1 MARAALVSGDKEGC
15 GEMTQQDKKQA
26 AETTLM
32 LMPDGRFDSVK
43 AFNAL
48 FIAKEQITLFTY
60 CKKWYG
66 GELREAMASRYRGYL
81 PGLGMSVENPFA
93 LEFCTTIA
101 DKEYADLERICRNTS
116 IMCLYSAIDAIN
128 KAAVHI
134 ACQEDCNSVRTV
146 VSQGKP
152 KSPLPKENDGFLY
165 FVDHSDIGYQ
175 TRFRILERALQLEE
189 AVGISSY
196 ASDTGATW
204 SYDFHRFRRIG
215 EERRHIV
222 HDDLLREPSID
233 VVSDIDYTSDYLLVI
248 DRLLEGS
255 FRRGGPAWRIP
266 PFKTEQT

>member
-1 MARAALVSGDKEGC
+1 
-15 GEMTQQDKKQA
+15 MTQQDKKPA

-32 LMPDGRFDSVK
+32 LMSDGRFDSVK

-48 FIAKEQITLFTY
+48 FIAKDQITLFAY
-60 CKKWYG
+60 CKKRYG
-66 GELREAMASRYRGYL
+66 GELRRAMVGRYQGYL
-81 PGLGMSVENPFA
+81 PGLGMSIKNPYA

-134 ACQEDCNSVRTV
+134 ACQGDCNSVRTL
-146 VSQGKP
+146 VSQGKS

-175 TRFRILERALQLEE
+175 TRFRILERALRLEE

-204 SYDFHRFRRIG
+204 SYDFQRFRRIG

-233 VVSDIDYTSDYLLVI
+233 VASDIDYTCDYLLLI

-255 FRRGGPAWRIP
+255 FQRGGPAGTIP

>member
-15 GEMTQQDKKQA
+15 GEMTQQDKKPA
-26 AETTLM
+26 PETTLM

-48 FIAKEQITLFTY
+48 FIAKDQITLFTY

-66 GELREAMASRYRGYL
+66 GELREAMARRYRGYL

-101 DKEYADLERICRNTS
+101 DKEYADLERVCRNTS

-134 ACQEDCNSVRTV
+134 ACQGNSEAVRSV
-146 VSQGKP
+146 LSER
-152 KSPLPKENDGFLY
+152 KSKLTLPKEDDNLLH
-165 FVDHSDIGYQ
+165 FVDDSDVGYQ
-175 TRFRILERALQLEE
+175 TRFRILERTLSLHEE
-189 AVGISSY
+189 VGIASY
-196 ASDTGATW
+196 ASDTEPTW
-204 SYDFHRFRRIG
+204 SYDFKRFRRIG
-215 EERRHIV
+215 EERKHIV

-233 VVSDIDYTSDYLLVI
+233 VVSDIVYTFDYLLVI
-248 DRLLEGS
+248 DRLLERS
-255 FRRGGPAWRIP
+255 FQRGGPAGTIP

>member
-1 MARAALVSGDKEGC
+1 
-15 GEMTQQDKKQA
+15 MTQQDKKSA

-48 FIAKEQITLFTY
+48 FIAKDQITLFTY
-60 CKKWYG
+60 CKKRYG
-66 GELREAMASRYRGYL
+66 GELRQAMAGRYRGYL
-81 PGLGMSVENPFA
+81 PGFDISVENPFA

-101 DKEYADLERICRNTS
+101 DKEYADLERVCRNTS

-128 KAAVHI
+128 KTAVHI
-134 ACQEDCNSVRTV
+134 ACQGDCKTVRSVL
-146 VSQGKP
+146 SEN
-152 KSPLPKENDGFLY
+152 KSKSSLPKKDDCLLRFI
-165 FVDHSDIGYQ
+165 DDSDVGYQ
-175 TRFRILERALQLEE
+175 TRFRILERVLSLHEAL
-189 AVGISSY
+189 GIASCV
-196 ASDTGATW
+196 SDTESTW
-204 SYDFHRFRRIG
+204 SYDFQRFRRIG

-255 FRRGGPAWRIP
+255 FRRGGPAGRIP

>member
-1 MARAALVSGDKEGC
+1 
-15 GEMTQQDKKQA
+15 MTQQDKKSA
-26 AETTLM
+26 AETTPM

-48 FIAKEQITLFTY
+48 FIAKDQITLFTY
-60 CKKWYG
+60 CKKRYG
-66 GELREAMASRYRGYL
+66 SELQAAMLGRYRGYL
-81 PGLGMSVENPFA
+81 PGLGISVKNPYA

-134 ACQEDCNSVRTV
+134 ACQEDCETVRFV
-146 VSQGKP
+146 LSER
-152 KSPLPKENDGFLY
+152 KSKLPLPKEDHNLLHFL
-165 FVDHSDIGYQ
+165 DDSDVGYQ
-175 TRFRILERALQLEE
+175 TRFRILERALSLHE
-189 AVGISSY
+189 ALGIASY
-196 ASDTGATW
+196 ASDTESTW
-204 SYDFHRFRRIG
+204 SYDFQRFQRIG

-233 VVSDIDYTSDYLLVI
+233 VVSDIAYTFDYLLVI

-255 FRRGGPAWRIP
+255 FQRGGPAWKIP